1 MISIEGMEFYAYHG
15 CFSEEQLIGTWFVV
29 DLFLEVDTTRAE
41 RSDNLRD
48 TVNYQEVYQLVRKEM
63 EINAKLLEHVGRRI
77 LDAVHQAFPQVQH
90 ARVKVRKMNPPLG
103 GKMDFVSLTLES
115 LNNGKAFAHRT

>member
-1 MISIEGMEFYAYHG
+1 MSVISIEGMEFYAYHG

-29 DLFLEVDTTRAE
+29 DLFLETDTTQAE
-41 RSDNLRD
+41 ASDNLHD
-48 TVNYQEVYQLVRKEM
+48 TVNYLEVYQVVKREM
-63 EINAKLLEHVGRRI
+63 EINSKLLEHVGRRI
-77 LDAVHQAFPQVQH
+77 LDAVGSNFPQVTH

-115 LNNGKAFAHRT
+115 HYE